1 MNASFYFK
9 IAKTNIKNNRKIY
22 FPYILTSICMVMI
35 MYVVSFL
42 ANDPMIAKKFAGGA
56 TLQGLLKLGV
66 YIIMI
71 FSALFLFY
79 TNSFITKRRKREF
92 GLMSV
97 LGMGKKNISLVML
110 WENIIVDFTS
120 IASGLVLGLLL
131 SKLAQGV
138 LFHILGVSAA
148 PLDFSVNLKDMLM
161 TVLVF
166 LVIFAVIFFDSI
178 RQITFTNTIDLLHSS
193 NKGEKEPKANY
204 IMAIIGVLFLGVG
217 YALSQLVQQ
226 AYSAM
231 SLFFIAVIFVIIGTY
246 ALFIAGSVALAKV
259 LKKNKAYYY
268 KPSHFVSVSGMTY
281 RMKRNGAGL
290 ASICILSTM
299 VLVMLSTT
307 VCMFAGVEKTSR
319 LRYPMDVTT
328 MIGLSKST
336 EEECAVFEAEMHKK
350 ADNLGVKIE
359 REVEYNTW
367 NAYVEDK
374 NTGVFRTGEARS
386 EANPIQLNF
395 FLIDAYNDTNLTG
408 EKISLGDG
416 EALIL
421 TYDCG
426 YNFDTFEIN
435 DVKFSVKEVKPTT
448 GNFTFLATLFSNA
461 IPQILVF
468 TNEST
473 ADLYKQVHNLDA
485 DEECRVNRYIGWDV
499 SDCDD
504 ETLDQLCSDIRQ
516 MWLDGNTAE
525 NTDWTLLTVYT
536 DTYKNDFNY
545 QIATYGGLFFLA
557 IILGLVF
564 ISGTVL
570 IMYYK
575 QVTEG
580 YEDAERYEIM
590 KKVGMTEREI
600 KKSINSQILTVFFA
614 PLIAAGI
621 HIAFAYN
628 MIKLMLRVMVAAA
641 GSAFLYTTLICYAVF
656 AVFYIAVYLITS
668 KAYYKTISYGKTATL
683 N

>member
-120 IASGLVLGLLL
+120 IAVGLVLGLLL

-138 LFHILGVSAA
+138 LFNILGESAA
-148 PLDFSVNLKDMLM
+148 PLDFSVNLTDMLM

-204 IMAIIGVLFLGVG
+204 IMAVIGVVFLGVG

-226 AYSAM
+226 AYSAI

-246 ALFIAGSVALAKV
+246 ALFISGSVALAKV

-307 VCMFAGVEKTSR
+307 VCMFAGVEKTSQ

-328 MIGLSKST
+328 MIGLSNST

-374 NTGVFRTGEARS
+374 NTGVFRTGEASS
-386 EANPIQLNF
+386 EVNPVQLNF
-395 FLIDAYNDTNLTG
+395 FSIDAYNDTNLTG

-421 TYDCG
+421 TYDCE
-426 YNFDTFEIN
+426 YSFDTFEIN
-435 DVKFSVKEVKPTT
+435 DVKLSVKEVKPTN
-448 GNFTFLATLFSNA
+448 GNFTFLATLFSNS

-468 TNEST
+468 TNDSA
-473 ADLYKQVHNLDA
+473 ADLYRQVKNVSDG
-485 DEECRVNRYIGWDV
+485 EKCYVNRYIGWDV

-516 MWLDGNTAE
+516 IWLDGNTAE
-525 NTDWTLLTVYT
+525 NTDWTLSTVYT
-536 DTYKNDFNY
+536 DTYVNDFNY
-545 QIATYGGLFFLA
+545 QVATYGGLFFLA

-614 PLIAAGI
+614 PLIAAGV

-628 MIKLMLRVMVAAA
+628 MIKLILRVMVAAA
-641 GSAFLYTTLICYAVF
+641 GSAFFYTTLICYAVF

-668 KAYYKTISYGKTATL
+668 KAYYRTISYGKTAAL

>member
-120 IASGLVLGLLL
+120 IAVGLVLGLLL

-148 PLDFSVNLKDMLM
+148 PLDFSVNLTDMLM

-166 LVIFAVIFFDSI
+166 IVIFAVIFFDSI

-204 IMAIIGVLFLGVG
+204 IMAVIGVVFLGVG

-226 AYSAM
+226 AYSAI

-307 VCMFAGVEKTSR
+307 VCMFAGVEKTSQ

-328 MIGLSKST
+328 MIGLSDGL

-374 NTGVFRTGEARS
+374 NTGVFRTGEASS
-386 EANPIQLNF
+386 EVNTVQLNF
-395 FLIDAYNDTNLTG
+395 FSIDAYNDTNLTG

-421 TYDCG
+421 TYDCE
-426 YNFDTFEIN
+426 YSFDTFEIN
-435 DVKFSVKEVKPTT
+435 DVKLSVKEVKPTN
-448 GNFTFLATLFSNA
+448 GNFTFLATLFSNS

-468 TNEST
+468 TNDSA
-473 ADLYKQVHNLDA
+473 ADLYRQVKNVSDG
-485 DEECRVNRYIGWDV
+485 EKCYVNRYIGWDV

-516 MWLDGNTAE
+516 IWLDGNTAE
-525 NTDWTLLTVYT
+525 NTDWTLSTAYT
-536 DTYKNDFNY
+536 DTYVNDFNY
-545 QIATYGGLFFLA
+545 QVATYGGLFFLA

-614 PLIAAGI
+614 PLIAAGV

-628 MIKLMLRVMVAAA
+628 MIKLILRVMVAAA
-641 GSAFLYTTLICYAVF
+641 GSTFFYTTLICYAVF

-668 KAYYKTISYGKTATL
+668 KAYYRTISYGKTAAL

>member
-120 IASGLVLGLLL
+120 IAVGLVLGLLL

-138 LFHILGVSAA
+138 LFNILGESAA
-148 PLDFSVNLKDMLM
+148 PLDFSVNLTDMLM

-204 IMAIIGVLFLGVG
+204 IMAVIGVVFLGVG

-226 AYSAM
+226 AYSAI
-231 SLFFIAVIFVIIGTY
+231 SLFFVAVIFVIVGTY

-307 VCMFAGVEKTSR
+307 VCMFAGVEKTSQ

-328 MIGLSKST
+328 MIGLSDGL
-336 EEECAVFEAEMHKK
+336 EEECAVFEAEMHRK

-359 REVEYNTW
+359 REVKYNTW

-374 NTGVFRTGEARS
+374 NTGVFRTGEASS
-386 EANPIQLNF
+386 EVNPVQLNF
-395 FLIDAYNDTNLTG
+395 FSIDAYNDTNLTG

-421 TYDCG
+421 TYDCE
-426 YNFDTFEIN
+426 YSFDTFEIN
-435 DVKFSVKEVKPTT
+435 DVKLSVKEVKPTN
-448 GNFTFLATLFSNA
+448 GNFTFLATLFSNS

-468 TNEST
+468 TNDSA
-473 ADLYKQVHNLDA
+473 ADLYRQVKNVSDG
-485 DEECRVNRYIGWDV
+485 EKCYVNRYIGWDV

-516 MWLDGNTAE
+516 IWLDGNTAE
-525 NTDWTLLTVYT
+525 NTDWTLSTVYT
-536 DTYKNDFNY
+536 DTYVNDFNY
-545 QIATYGGLFFLA
+545 QVATYGGLFFLA

-614 PLIAAGI
+614 PLIAAGV

-628 MIKLMLRVMVAAA
+628 MIKLILRVMVAAA
-641 GSAFLYTTLICYAVF
+641 GSAFFYTTLICYAVF

-668 KAYYKTISYGKTATL
+668 KAYYRTISYGKTAAL

>member
-120 IASGLVLGLLL
+120 IAVGLVLGLLL

-138 LFHILGVSAA
+138 LFNILGESAA
-148 PLDFSVNLKDMLM
+148 PLDFSVNLTDMLM

-166 LVIFAVIFFDSI
+166 IVIFAVIFFDSI

-204 IMAIIGVLFLGVG
+204 IMAVIGVVFLGVG

-226 AYSAM
+226 AYSAI
-231 SLFFIAVIFVIIGTY
+231 SLFFVAVIFVIVGTY

-307 VCMFAGVEKTSR
+307 VCMFAGVEKTSQ

-328 MIGLSKST
+328 MIGLSNST

-374 NTGVFRTGEARS
+374 NTGVFRTGEASS
-386 EANPIQLNF
+386 EVNPVQLNF
-395 FLIDAYNDTNLTG
+395 FSIDAYNDTSLTG

-421 TYDCG
+421 TYDCE
-426 YNFDTFEIN
+426 YSFDTFEIN
-435 DVKFSVKEVKPTT
+435 DVKLSVKEVKPTN
-448 GNFTFLATLFSNA
+448 GNFTFLATLFSNS

-468 TNEST
+468 TNDSA
-473 ADLYKQVHNLDA
+473 ADLYRQVKNVS
-485 DEECRVNRYIGWDV
+485 EGEKCYVNRYIGWDV

-516 MWLDGNTAE
+516 IWLDGNTAE
-525 NTDWTLLTVYT
+525 NTDWTLSTVYT
-536 DTYKNDFNY
+536 DTYVNDFNY
-545 QIATYGGLFFLA
+545 QVATYGGLFFLA

-614 PLIAAGI
+614 PLIAAGV

-628 MIKLMLRVMVAAA
+628 MIKLILRVMVAAA
-641 GSAFLYTTLICYAVF
+641 GSAFFYTTLICYAVF

-668 KAYYKTISYGKTATL
+668 KAYYRTISYGKTAAL

>member
-120 IASGLVLGLLL
+120 IAVGLVLGLLL

-138 LFHILGVSAA
+138 LFNILGESAA
-148 PLDFSVNLKDMLM
+148 PLDFSVNLTDMLM

-204 IMAIIGVLFLGVG
+204 IMAVIGVVFLGVG

-226 AYSAM
+226 AYSAI
-231 SLFFIAVIFVIIGTY
+231 SLFFVAVIFVIVGTY

-307 VCMFAGVEKTSR
+307 VCMFAGVEKTSQ

-328 MIGLSKST
+328 MIGLSDGL

-374 NTGVFRTGEARS
+374 NTGVFRTGEASS
-386 EANPIQLNF
+386 EVNPVQLNF
-395 FLIDAYNDTNLTG
+395 FSIGAYNDTNLTG

-421 TYDCG
+421 TYDCE
-426 YNFDTFEIN
+426 YSFDTFEIN
-435 DVKFSVKEVKPTT
+435 DVKLSVKEVKPTN
-448 GNFTFLATLFSNA
+448 GNFTFLATLFSNS

-468 TNEST
+468 TNDSA
-473 ADLYKQVHNLDA
+473 ADLYRQVKNVSDG
-485 DEECRVNRYIGWDV
+485 EKCYVNRYIGWDV

-516 MWLDGNTAE
+516 IWLDGNTAE
-525 NTDWTLLTVYT
+525 NTDWTLSTVYT
-536 DTYKNDFNY
+536 DTYVNDFNY
-545 QIATYGGLFFLA
+545 QVATYGGLFFLA

-614 PLIAAGI
+614 PLIAAGV

-628 MIKLMLRVMVAAA
+628 MIKLILRVMVAAA
-641 GSAFLYTTLICYAVF
+641 GSAFFYTTLICYAVF

-668 KAYYKTISYGKTATL
+668 KAYYRTISYGKTAAL

>member
-120 IASGLVLGLLL
+120 IAVGLVLGLLL

-138 LFHILGVSAA
+138 LFNILGESAA
-148 PLDFSVNLKDMLM
+148 PLDFSVNLTDMLM

-204 IMAIIGVLFLGVG
+204 IMAVIGVVFLGVG

-226 AYSAM
+226 AYSAI
-231 SLFFIAVIFVIIGTY
+231 SLFFVAVIFVIVGTY

-307 VCMFAGVEKTSR
+307 VCMFAGVEKTSQ

-328 MIGLSKST
+328 MIGLSNST
-336 EEECAVFEAEMHKK
+336 EEECAVFEAEMHRK

-359 REVEYNTW
+359 REVKYNTW

-374 NTGVFRTGEARS
+374 NTGVFRTGEASS
-386 EANPIQLNF
+386 EVNPVQLNF
-395 FLIDAYNDTNLTG
+395 FSIDAYNDTSLTG

-421 TYDCG
+421 TYDCE
-426 YNFDTFEIN
+426 YSFDTFEIN
-435 DVKFSVKEVKPTT
+435 DVKLSVKEVKPTN
-448 GNFTFLATLFSNA
+448 GNFTFLATLFSNS

-468 TNEST
+468 TNDSA
-473 ADLYKQVHNLDA
+473 ADLYRQVKNVSDG
-485 DEECRVNRYIGWDV
+485 EKCYVNRYIGWDV

-516 MWLDGNTAE
+516 IWLDGNTAE
-525 NTDWTLLTVYT
+525 NTDWTLSTVYT
-536 DTYKNDFNY
+536 DTYVNDFNY
-545 QIATYGGLFFLA
+545 QVATYGGLFFLA

-614 PLIAAGI
+614 PLIAAGV

-628 MIKLMLRVMVAAA
+628 MIKLILRVMVAAA
-641 GSAFLYTTLICYAVF
+641 GSTFFYTTLICYAVF

-668 KAYYKTISYGKTATL
+668 KAYYRTISYGKTAAL

>member
-120 IASGLVLGLLL
+120 IAVGLVLGLLL

-138 LFHILGVSAA
+138 LFNILGESAA
-148 PLDFSVNLKDMLM
+148 PLDFSVNLTDMLM

-204 IMAIIGVLFLGVG
+204 IMAVIGVVFLGVG

-226 AYSAM
+226 AYSAI
-231 SLFFIAVIFVIIGTY
+231 SLFFVAVIFVIVGTY

-307 VCMFAGVEKTSR
+307 VCMFAGVEKTSQ

-328 MIGLSKST
+328 MIGLSDGL
-336 EEECAVFEAEMHKK
+336 EEECAVFEAEMHRK

-374 NTGVFRTGEARS
+374 NTGVFRTGEASS
-386 EANPIQLNF
+386 EVNPVQLNF
-395 FLIDAYNDTNLTG
+395 FSIDAYNDTSLTG

-421 TYDCG
+421 TYDCE
-426 YNFDTFEIN
+426 YSFDTFEIN
-435 DVKFSVKEVKPTT
+435 DVKLSVKEVKPTN
-448 GNFTFLATLFSNA
+448 GNFTFLATLFSNS

-468 TNEST
+468 TNDSAAE
-473 ADLYKQVHNLDA
+473 LYRQVKNVS
-485 DEECRVNRYIGWDV
+485 EGEKCYMNRYIGWDV

-516 MWLDGNTAE
+516 IWLDGNTAE
-525 NTDWTLLTVYT
+525 NTDWTLSTVYT
-536 DTYKNDFNY
+536 DTYVNDFNY
-545 QIATYGGLFFLA
+545 QVATYGGLFFLA

-668 KAYYKTISYGKTATL
+668 KAYYRTISYGKTAAL

>member
-1 MNASFYFK
+1 MNAGFYFK

-22 FPYILTSICMVMI
+22 FPYILTSICTVMI
-35 MYVVSFL
+35 LYIVSFL
-42 ANDPMIAKKFAGGA
+42 ANDPMIAKNFAGGA
-56 TLQGLLKLGV
+56 TLQALLYLGV
-66 YIIMI
+66 YIIII

-97 LGMGKKNISLVML
+97 LGMDKKNISLVML

-386 EANPIQLNF
+386 EANPVQLNF
-395 FLIDAYNDTNLTG
+395 FSIDAYNDTNFTG

-461 IPQILVF
+461 IPQVLIF
-468 TNEST
+468 TNDST

-485 DEECRVNRYIGWDV
+485 GEEFRVNRYIGWDV

-516 MWLDGNTAE
+516 IWLDGNTAE

-545 QIATYGGLFFLA
+545 QVATYGGLFFLA

-614 PLIAAGI
+614 PLIAAGV

>member
-120 IASGLVLGLLL
+120 IAVGLVLGLLL

-138 LFHILGVSAA
+138 LFNILGESAA
-148 PLDFSVNLKDMLM
+148 PLDFSVNLTDMLM

-166 LVIFAVIFFDSI
+166 IVIFAVIFFDSI

-204 IMAIIGVLFLGVG
+204 IMAVIGVVFLGVG

-226 AYSAM
+226 AYSAI
-231 SLFFIAVIFVIIGTY
+231 SLFFVAVIFVIVGTY

-307 VCMFAGVEKTSR
+307 VCMFAGVEKTSQ

-328 MIGLSKST
+328 MIGLSNST

-374 NTGVFRTGEARS
+374 NTGVFRTGEASS
-386 EANPIQLNF
+386 EINPVQLNF
-395 FLIDAYNDTNLTG
+395 FSIDAYNDTSLTG

-421 TYDCG
+421 TYDCE
-426 YNFDTFEIN
+426 YSFDTFEIN
-435 DVKFSVKEVKPTT
+435 DVKLSVKEVKPTN
-448 GNFTFLATLFSNA
+448 GNFTFLATLFSNS

-468 TNEST
+468 TNDSAAE
-473 ADLYKQVHNLDA
+473 LYRQVKNVS
-485 DEECRVNRYIGWDV
+485 EGEKCYVNRYIGWDV

-516 MWLDGNTAE
+516 IWLDGNTAE
-525 NTDWTLLTVYT
+525 NTDWTLSTVYT
-536 DTYKNDFNY
+536 DTYVNDFNY
-545 QIATYGGLFFLA
+545 QVATYGGLFFLA

-614 PLIAAGI
+614 PLIAAGV

-628 MIKLMLRVMVAAA
+628 MIKLILRVMVAAA
-641 GSAFLYTTLICYAVF
+641 GSAFFYTTLICYAVF

-668 KAYYKTISYGKTATL
+668 KAYYRTISYGKTAAL

>member
-1 MNASFYFK
+1 MNAGFYFK

-22 FPYILTSICMVMI
+22 FPYILTSICTVMI
-35 MYVVSFL
+35 LYIVSFL
-42 ANDPMIAKKFAGGA
+42 ANDPMIAKNFAGGA
-56 TLQGLLKLGV
+56 TLQALLYLGV
-66 YIIMI
+66 YIIII

-138 LFHILGVSAA
+138 LFYILGVSAA

-386 EANPIQLNF
+386 EANPVQLNF
-395 FLIDAYNDTNLTG
+395 FSIDAYNDTNLTG

-461 IPQILVF
+461 IPQVLIF

-485 DEECRVNRYIGWDV
+485 DEEFRVNRYIGWDV

-516 MWLDGNTAE
+516 IWLDGNTAE

-564 ISGTVL
+564 ISVTVL

-614 PLIAAGI
+614 PLIAAGV

>member
-120 IASGLVLGLLL
+120 IAVGLVLGLLL

-138 LFHILGVSAA
+138 LFNILGESAA
-148 PLDFSVNLKDMLM
+148 PLDFSVNFTDMLM

-166 LVIFAVIFFDSI
+166 IVIFAVIFFDSI

-204 IMAIIGVLFLGVG
+204 IMAVIGVVFLGVG

-226 AYSAM
+226 AYSAI
-231 SLFFIAVIFVIIGTY
+231 SLFFVAVIFVIVGTY

-307 VCMFAGVEKTSR
+307 VCMFAGVEKTSQ

-328 MIGLSKST
+328 MIGLSNST
-336 EEECAVFEAEMHKK
+336 EEECAVFEAEMHEK
-350 ADNLGVKIE
+350 ANNLGVKIE

-374 NTGVFRTGEARS
+374 NTGVFRTGEASS
-386 EANPIQLNF
+386 EVNPVQLNF
-395 FLIDAYNDTNLTG
+395 FSIDAYNDTSLTG

-421 TYDCG
+421 TYDCE
-426 YNFDTFEIN
+426 YSFDTFEIN
-435 DVKFSVKEVKPTT
+435 DVKLSVKEVKPTN
-448 GNFTFLATLFSNA
+448 GNFTFLATLFSNS

-468 TNEST
+468 TNDSA
-473 ADLYKQVHNLDA
+473 ADLYRQVKNVSDG
-485 DEECRVNRYIGWDV
+485 EKCYVNRYIGWDV

-504 ETLDQLCSDIRQ
+504 ETLDQLCSDIKQ
-516 MWLDGNTAE
+516 IWLDGNTAE
-525 NTDWTLLTVYT
+525 NTDWTLSTVYT
-536 DTYKNDFNY
+536 DTYVNDFNY
-545 QIATYGGLFFLA
+545 QVATYGGLFFLA

-614 PLIAAGI
+614 PLIAAGV

-628 MIKLMLRVMVAAA
+628 MIKLILRVMVAAA
-641 GSAFLYTTLICYAVF
+641 GSAFFYTTLICYAVF

-668 KAYYKTISYGKTATL
+668 KAYYRTISYGKTAAL

>member
-120 IASGLVLGLLL
+120 IAVGLVLGLLL

-138 LFHILGVSAA
+138 LFNILGESAA
-148 PLDFSVNLKDMLM
+148 PLDFSVNLTDMLM

-204 IMAIIGVLFLGVG
+204 IMAVIGVVFLGVG

-226 AYSAM
+226 AYSAI
-231 SLFFIAVIFVIIGTY
+231 SLFFVAVIFVIVGTY

-307 VCMFAGVEKTSR
+307 VCMFAGVEKTSQ

-328 MIGLSKST
+328 MIGLSDGL
-336 EEECAVFEAEMHKK
+336 EEECAVFEAEMHRK

-359 REVEYNTW
+359 REVKYNTW

-374 NTGVFRTGEARS
+374 NTGVFRTGEASS
-386 EANPIQLNF
+386 EVNPVQLNF
-395 FLIDAYNDTNLTG
+395 FSIDAYNDTSLTG

-421 TYDCG
+421 TYDCE
-426 YNFDTFEIN
+426 YSFDTFEIN
-435 DVKFSVKEVKPTT
+435 DVKLSVKEVKPTN
-448 GNFTFLATLFSNA
+448 GNFTFLATLFSNS

-468 TNEST
+468 TNDSA
-473 ADLYKQVHNLDA
+473 ADLYRQVKNVSDG
-485 DEECRVNRYIGWDV
+485 EKCYVNRYIGWDV

-516 MWLDGNTAE
+516 IWLDGNTAE
-525 NTDWTLLTVYT
+525 NTDWTLSTVYT
-536 DTYKNDFNY
+536 DTYVNDFNY
-545 QIATYGGLFFLA
+545 QVATYGGLFFLA

-614 PLIAAGI
+614 PLIAAGV

-628 MIKLMLRVMVAAA
+628 MIKLILRVMVAAA
-641 GSAFLYTTLICYAVF
+641 GSTFFYTTLICYAVF

-668 KAYYKTISYGKTATL
+668 KEYYRTISYGKTAAL

>member
-120 IASGLVLGLLL
+120 IAVGLVLGLLL

-138 LFHILGVSAA
+138 LFNILGESAA
-148 PLDFSVNLKDMLM
+148 PLDFSVNLTDMLM

-204 IMAIIGVLFLGVG
+204 IMAVIGVVFLGVG

-226 AYSAM
+226 AYSAI
-231 SLFFIAVIFVIIGTY
+231 SLFFVAVIFVIVGTY

-307 VCMFAGVEKTSR
+307 VCMFAGVEKTSQ

-328 MIGLSKST
+328 MIGLSNST

-359 REVEYNTW
+359 REVKYNTW

-374 NTGVFRTGEARS
+374 NTGVFRTGEASS
-386 EANPIQLNF
+386 EVNPVQLNF
-395 FLIDAYNDTNLTG
+395 FSIDAYNDTSLTG

-421 TYDCG
+421 TYDCE
-426 YNFDTFEIN
+426 YSFDTFEIN
-435 DVKFSVKEVKPTT
+435 DVKLSVKEVKPTN
-448 GNFTFLATLFSNA
+448 GNFTFLATLFSNS

-468 TNEST
+468 TNDSAAE
-473 ADLYKQVHNLDA
+473 LYRQVKNVS
-485 DEECRVNRYIGWDV
+485 EGEKCYVNRYIGWDV

-516 MWLDGNTAE
+516 IWLDGNTAE
-525 NTDWTLLTVYT
+525 NTDWTLSTVYT
-536 DTYKNDFNY
+536 DTYVNDFNY
-545 QIATYGGLFFLA
+545 QVATYGGLFFLA

-614 PLIAAGI
+614 PLIAAGV

-628 MIKLMLRVMVAAA
+628 MIKLILRVMVAAA
-641 GSAFLYTTLICYAVF
+641 GSAFFYTTLICYAVF

-668 KAYYKTISYGKTATL
+668 KAYYRTISYGKTAAL

>member
-120 IASGLVLGLLL
+120 IAVGLVLGLLL

-138 LFHILGVSAA
+138 LFNILGESAA
-148 PLDFSVNLKDMLM
+148 PLDFSVNLTDMLM

-204 IMAIIGVLFLGVG
+204 IMAVIGVVFLGVG

-226 AYSAM
+226 AYSAI
-231 SLFFIAVIFVIIGTY
+231 SLFFVAVIFVIVGTY

-307 VCMFAGVEKTSR
+307 VCMFAGVEKTSQ

-328 MIGLSKST
+328 MIGLSNST

-374 NTGVFRTGEARS
+374 NTGVFRTGEASS
-386 EANPIQLNF
+386 EVNPVQLNF
-395 FLIDAYNDTNLTG
+395 FSIDAYNDTNLTG

-421 TYDCG
+421 TYDCE
-426 YNFDTFEIN
+426 YSFDTFEIN
-435 DVKFSVKEVKPTT
+435 DVKLSVKEVKPTN
-448 GNFTFLATLFSNA
+448 GNFTFLATLFSNS

-468 TNEST
+468 TNDSAAE
-473 ADLYKQVHNLDA
+473 LYRQVKNVS
-485 DEECRVNRYIGWDV
+485 EGEKCYVNRYIGWDV

-516 MWLDGNTAE
+516 IWLDGNTAE
-525 NTDWTLLTVYT
+525 NTDWTLSTVYT
-536 DTYKNDFNY
+536 DTYVNDFNY
-545 QIATYGGLFFLA
+545 QVATYGGLFFLA

-614 PLIAAGI
+614 PLIAAGV

-628 MIKLMLRVMVAAA
+628 MIKLILRVMVAAA
-641 GSAFLYTTLICYAVF
+641 GSAFFYTTLICYAVF

-668 KAYYKTISYGKTATL
+668 KAYYRTISYGKTAAL

>member
-120 IASGLVLGLLL
+120 IAVGLVLGMLL

-138 LFHILGVSAA
+138 LFNILGESAA
-148 PLDFSVNLKDMLM
+148 PLDFSVNLTDMLM

-204 IMAIIGVLFLGVG
+204 IMAVIGVVFLGVG

-226 AYSAM
+226 AYSAI
-231 SLFFIAVIFVIIGTY
+231 SLFFVAVIFVIVGTY

-307 VCMFAGVEKTSR
+307 VCMFAGVEKTSQ

-328 MIGLSKST
+328 MIGLSDGL
-336 EEECAVFEAEMHKK
+336 EEECAVFEAEMHRK

-359 REVEYNTW
+359 HEVKYNTW

-374 NTGVFRTGEARS
+374 NTGVFRTGEASS
-386 EANPIQLNF
+386 EVNPVQLNF
-395 FLIDAYNDTNLTG
+395 FSIDAYNDTNLTG

-421 TYDCG
+421 TYDCE
-426 YNFDTFEIN
+426 YSFDTFEIN
-435 DVKFSVKEVKPTT
+435 DVKLSVKEVKPTN
-448 GNFTFLATLFSNA
+448 GNFTFLATLFSNS

-468 TNEST
+468 TNDSAAE
-473 ADLYKQVHNLDA
+473 LYRQVKNVS
-485 DEECRVNRYIGWDV
+485 EGEKCYVNRYIGWDV

-516 MWLDGNTAE
+516 IWLDGNTAE
-525 NTDWTLLTVYT
+525 NTDWTLSTVYT
-536 DTYKNDFNY
+536 DTYVNDFNY
-545 QIATYGGLFFLA
+545 QVATYGGLFFLA

-614 PLIAAGI
+614 PLIAAGV

-628 MIKLMLRVMVAAA
+628 MIKLILRVMVAAA
-641 GSAFLYTTLICYAVF
+641 GSTFFYTTLICYAVF

-668 KAYYKTISYGKTATL
+668 KAYYRTISYGKTAAL

>member
-120 IASGLVLGLLL
+120 IAVGLVLGLLL

-138 LFHILGVSAA
+138 LFNILGESAA
-148 PLDFSVNLKDMLM
+148 PLDFSVNLTDMLM

-166 LVIFAVIFFDSI
+166 IVIFAVIFFDSI

-204 IMAIIGVLFLGVG
+204 IMAVIGVVFLGVG

-226 AYSAM
+226 AYSAI
-231 SLFFIAVIFVIIGTY
+231 SLFFVAVIFVIVGTY

-307 VCMFAGVEKTSR
+307 VCMFAGVEKTSQ

-328 MIGLSKST
+328 MIGLSDGL
-336 EEECAVFEAEMHKK
+336 EEECAVFEAEMHRK

-359 REVEYNTW
+359 REVKYNTW

-374 NTGVFRTGEARS
+374 NTGVFRTGEASS
-386 EANPIQLNF
+386 EVNPVQLNF
-395 FLIDAYNDTNLTG
+395 FSIDAYNDTNLTG

-421 TYDCG
+421 TYDCE
-426 YNFDTFEIN
+426 YSFDTFEIN
-435 DVKFSVKEVKPTT
+435 DVKLSVKEVKPTN
-448 GNFTFLATLFSNA
+448 GNFTFLATLFSNS

-468 TNEST
+468 TNDSAAE
-473 ADLYKQVHNLDA
+473 LYRQVKNVS
-485 DEECRVNRYIGWDV
+485 EGEKCYVNRYIGWDV

-516 MWLDGNTAE
+516 IWLDGNTAE
-525 NTDWTLLTVYT
+525 NTDWTLSTVYT
-536 DTYKNDFNY
+536 DTYVNDFNY
-545 QIATYGGLFFLA
+545 QVATYGGLFFLA

-614 PLIAAGI
+614 PLIAAGV

-628 MIKLMLRVMVAAA
+628 MIKLILRDMVAAA
-641 GSAFLYTTLICYAVF
+641 GSAFFYTTLICYAVF

-668 KAYYKTISYGKTATL
+668 KAYYRTISYGKTAAL

>member
-42 ANDPMIAKKFAGGA
+42 ANDPVIAKKFAGGA

-120 IASGLVLGLLL
+120 IAVGLVLGLLL

-138 LFHILGVSAA
+138 LFNILGESAA
-148 PLDFSVNLKDMLM
+148 PLDFSVNLTDMLM

-166 LVIFAVIFFDSI
+166 IVIFAVIFFDSI

-204 IMAIIGVLFLGVG
+204 IMAVIGVVFLGVG

-226 AYSAM
+226 AYSAI
-231 SLFFIAVIFVIIGTY
+231 SLFFVAVIFVIVGTY

-307 VCMFAGVEKTSR
+307 VCMFAGVEKTSQ

-328 MIGLSKST
+328 MIGLSNST

-359 REVEYNTW
+359 REVKYNTW

-374 NTGVFRTGEARS
+374 NTGVFRAGEASS
-386 EANPIQLNF
+386 EVNPVQLNF
-395 FLIDAYNDTNLTG
+395 FSIDAYNDTSLTG

-421 TYDCG
+421 TYDCE
-426 YNFDTFEIN
+426 YSFDTFEIN
-435 DVKFSVKEVKPTT
+435 DVKLSVKEVKPTN
-448 GNFTFLATLFSNA
+448 GNFTFLATLFSNS

-468 TNEST
+468 TNDSA
-473 ADLYKQVHNLDA
+473 ADLYRRVKNVSDG
-485 DEECRVNRYIGWDV
+485 EKCYVNRYIGWDV

-516 MWLDGNTAE
+516 IWLDGNTAE
-525 NTDWTLLTVYT
+525 NTDWTLSTVYT
-536 DTYKNDFNY
+536 DTYVNDFNY
-545 QIATYGGLFFLA
+545 QVATYGGLFFLA

-614 PLIAAGI
+614 PLIAAGV

-628 MIKLMLRVMVAAA
+628 MIKLILRVMVAAA
-641 GSAFLYTTLICYAVF
+641 GSAFFYTTLICYAVF

-668 KAYYKTISYGKTATL
+668 KAYYRTISYGKTAAL

>member
-120 IASGLVLGLLL
+120 IAVGLVLGLLL

-138 LFHILGVSAA
+138 LFNILGESAA
-148 PLDFSVNLKDMLM
+148 PLDFSVNLTDMLM

-166 LVIFAVIFFDSI
+166 IVIFAVIFFDSI

-204 IMAIIGVLFLGVG
+204 IMAVIGVVFLGVG

-226 AYSAM
+226 AYSAI
-231 SLFFIAVIFVIIGTY
+231 SLFFVAVIFVIVGTY

-336 EEECAVFEAEMHKK
+336 EEECAVFEAEMHRK

-374 NTGVFRTGEARS
+374 NTGVFRTGEASS
-386 EANPIQLNF
+386 EVNPVQLNF
-395 FLIDAYNDTNLTG
+395 FSIDAYNDTNLTG

-421 TYDCG
+421 TYDCE

-435 DVKFSVKEVKPTT
+435 DVKLSVKEVKPTN
-448 GNFTFLATLFSNA
+448 GNFTFLATLFSNS

-468 TNEST
+468 TNDSAAE
-473 ADLYKQVHNLDA
+473 LYRQVKNVS
-485 DEECRVNRYIGWDV
+485 EGEKCYVNRYIGWDV

-516 MWLDGNTAE
+516 IWLDGNTAE
-525 NTDWTLLTVYT
+525 NTDWTLSTVYT
-536 DTYKNDFNY
+536 DTYVNDFNY
-545 QIATYGGLFFLA
+545 QVATYGGLFFLA

-614 PLIAAGI
+614 PLIAAGV

-628 MIKLMLRVMVAAA
+628 MIKLILRVMVAAA
-641 GSAFLYTTLICYAVF
+641 GSTFFYTTLICYAVF

-668 KAYYKTISYGKTATL
+668 KAYYRTISYGKTAAL

>member
-120 IASGLVLGLLL
+120 IAVGLVLGLLL

-138 LFHILGVSAA
+138 LFNILGESAA
-148 PLDFSVNLKDMLM
+148 PLDFSVNLTDMLM

-204 IMAIIGVLFLGVG
+204 IMAVIGVVFLGVG

-226 AYSAM
+226 AYSAI
-231 SLFFIAVIFVIIGTY
+231 SLFFVAVIFVIVGTY

-307 VCMFAGVEKTSR
+307 VCMFAGVEKTSQ
-319 LRYPMDVTT
+319 LRYPMDITT
-328 MIGLSKST
+328 MIGLSDGL
-336 EEECAVFEAEMHKK
+336 EEECAVFEAEMHRK

-374 NTGVFRTGEARS
+374 NTGVFRTGEASS
-386 EANPIQLNF
+386 EVNPVQLNF
-395 FLIDAYNDTNLTG
+395 FSIDAYNDTSLTG

-421 TYDCG
+421 TYDCE
-426 YNFDTFEIN
+426 YSFDTFEIN
-435 DVKFSVKEVKPTT
+435 DVKLSVKEVKPTN
-448 GNFTFLATLFSNA
+448 GNFTFLATLFSNS

-468 TNEST
+468 TNDSAAE
-473 ADLYKQVHNLDA
+473 LYRQVKNVS
-485 DEECRVNRYIGWDV
+485 EGEKCYVNRYIGWDV

-516 MWLDGNTAE
+516 IWLDGNTAE
-525 NTDWTLLTVYT
+525 NTDWTLSTVYT
-536 DTYKNDFNY
+536 DTYVNDFNY
-545 QIATYGGLFFLA
+545 QVATYGGLFFLA

-614 PLIAAGI
+614 PLIAAGV

-628 MIKLMLRVMVAAA
+628 MIKLILRVMVAAA
-641 GSAFLYTTLICYAVF
+641 GSAFFYTTLICYAVF

-668 KAYYKTISYGKTATL
+668 KAYYRTISYGKTAAL

>member
-120 IASGLVLGLLL
+120 IAVGLVLGLLL

-138 LFHILGVSAA
+138 LFNILGESAA
-148 PLDFSVNLKDMLM
+148 PLDFSVNLTDMLM

-166 LVIFAVIFFDSI
+166 IVIFAVIFFDSI

-204 IMAIIGVLFLGVG
+204 IMAVIGVVFLGVG

-226 AYSAM
+226 AYSAI
-231 SLFFIAVIFVIIGTY
+231 SLFFVAVIFVIVGTY

-307 VCMFAGVEKTSR
+307 VCMFAGVEKTSQ

-328 MIGLSKST
+328 MIGLSDGL
-336 EEECAVFEAEMHKK
+336 EEECAVFEAEMHRK

-359 REVEYNTW
+359 HEVKYNTW

-374 NTGVFRTGEARS
+374 NTGVFRTGEASS
-386 EANPIQLNF
+386 EVNPVQLNF
-395 FLIDAYNDTNLTG
+395 FSIDAYNDTNLTG

-421 TYDCG
+421 TYDCE

-435 DVKFSVKEVKPTT
+435 DVKLSVKEVKPTN
-448 GNFTFLATLFSNA
+448 GNFTFLATLFSNS

-468 TNEST
+468 TNDSAAE
-473 ADLYKQVHNLDA
+473 LYRQVKNVS
-485 DEECRVNRYIGWDV
+485 EGEKCYVNRYIGWDV
-499 SDCDD
+499 SECDD

-516 MWLDGNTAE
+516 IWLDGNTAE
-525 NTDWTLLTVYT
+525 NTDWTLSTVYT
-536 DTYKNDFNY
+536 DTYVNDFNY
-545 QIATYGGLFFLA
+545 QVATYGGLFFLA

-590 KKVGMTEREI
+590 KKSE
-600 KKSINSQILTVFFA
+600 
-614 PLIAAGI
+614 
-621 HIAFAYN
+621 
-628 MIKLMLRVMVAAA
+628 
-641 GSAFLYTTLICYAVF
+641 
-656 AVFYIAVYLITS
+656 
-668 KAYYKTISYGKTATL
+668 
-683 N
+683 

>member
-120 IASGLVLGLLL
+120 IAVGLVLGLLL

-138 LFHILGVSAA
+138 LFNILGESAA
-148 PLDFSVNLKDMLM
+148 PLDFSVNLTDMLM

-204 IMAIIGVLFLGVG
+204 IMAVIGVVFLGVG

-226 AYSAM
+226 AYSAI

-307 VCMFAGVEKTSR
+307 VCMFAGVEKTSQ

-328 MIGLSKST
+328 MIGLSQST

-374 NTGVFRTGEARS
+374 NTGVFRTGEASS
-386 EANPIQLNF
+386 EVNPVQLNF
-395 FLIDAYNDTNLTG
+395 FSIDAYNDTSLTG

-421 TYDCG
+421 TYDCE
-426 YNFDTFEIN
+426 YSFDTFEIN
-435 DVKFSVKEVKPTT
+435 DVKLSVKEVKPTN
-448 GNFTFLATLFSNA
+448 GNFTFLATLFSNS

-468 TNEST
+468 TNDSA
-473 ADLYKQVHNLDA
+473 ADLYRQVKNVSDG
-485 DEECRVNRYIGWDV
+485 EKCYVNRYIGWDV

-516 MWLDGNTAE
+516 IWLDGNTAE
-525 NTDWTLLTVYT
+525 NTDWTLSTVYT
-536 DTYKNDFNY
+536 DTYVNDFNY
-545 QIATYGGLFFLA
+545 QVATYGGLFFLA

-614 PLIAAGI
+614 PLIAAGV

-628 MIKLMLRVMVAAA
+628 MIKLILRVMVAAA
-641 GSAFLYTTLICYAVF
+641 GSTFFYTTLICYAVF

-668 KAYYKTISYGKTATL
+668 KAYYRTISYGKTAAL

>member
-120 IASGLVLGLLL
+120 IAVGLVLGLLL

-138 LFHILGVSAA
+138 LFNILGESAT
-148 PLDFSVNLKDMLM
+148 PLDFSVNLTDMLM

-166 LVIFAVIFFDSI
+166 IVIFAVIFFDSI

-204 IMAIIGVLFLGVG
+204 IMAVIGVVFLGVG

-226 AYSAM
+226 AYSAI
-231 SLFFIAVIFVIIGTY
+231 SLFFVAVIFVIVGTY

-307 VCMFAGVEKTSR
+307 VCMFAGVEKTSQ

-328 MIGLSKST
+328 MIGLSDGL
-336 EEECAVFEAEMHKK
+336 EEECAVFEAEMHRK
-350 ADNLGVKIE
+350 ADNLRVKIE
-359 REVEYNTW
+359 REVKYNTW

-374 NTGVFRTGEARS
+374 NTGVFRTGEASS
-386 EANPIQLNF
+386 EVNPVQLNF
-395 FLIDAYNDTNLTG
+395 FSIDAYNDTSLTG

-421 TYDCG
+421 TYDCE
-426 YNFDTFEIN
+426 YSFDTFEIN
-435 DVKFSVKEVKPTT
+435 DVKLSVKEVKPTN
-448 GNFTFLATLFSNA
+448 GNFTFLATLFSNS

-468 TNEST
+468 TNDSA
-473 ADLYKQVHNLDA
+473 ADLYRQVKNVS
-485 DEECRVNRYIGWDV
+485 EGEKCYVNRYIGWDV

-516 MWLDGNTAE
+516 IWLDGNTAE
-525 NTDWTLLTVYT
+525 NTDWTLSTVYT
-536 DTYKNDFNY
+536 DTYVNDFNY
-545 QIATYGGLFFLA
+545 QVATYGGLFFLA

-614 PLIAAGI
+614 PLIAAGV

-628 MIKLMLRVMVAAA
+628 MIKLILRVMVAAA
-641 GSAFLYTTLICYAVF
+641 GSAFFYTTLICYAVF

-668 KAYYKTISYGKTATL
+668 KAYYRTISYGKTAAL

>member
-120 IASGLVLGLLL
+120 IAVGLVLGLLL

-138 LFHILGVSAA
+138 LFNILGESAA
-148 PLDFSVNLKDMLM
+148 PLDFSVNLTDMLM

-166 LVIFAVIFFDSI
+166 IVIFAVIFFDSI
-178 RQITFTNTIDLLHSS
+178 RQITFINTIDLLHSS

-204 IMAIIGVLFLGVG
+204 IMAVIGVVFLGVG

-226 AYSAM
+226 AYSAI
-231 SLFFIAVIFVIIGTY
+231 SLFFVAVIFVIVGTY

-307 VCMFAGVEKTSR
+307 VCMFAGVEKTSQF
-319 LRYPMDVTT
+319 RYPMDVTT
-328 MIGLSKST
+328 MIGLSDGL
-336 EEECAVFEAEMHKK
+336 EEECTVFEAEMHRK

-359 REVEYNTW
+359 REVKYNTW

-374 NTGVFRTGEARS
+374 NTGVFRTGEASS
-386 EANPIQLNF
+386 EVNPVQLNF
-395 FLIDAYNDTNLTG
+395 FSIDAYNDTSLTG

-421 TYDCG
+421 TYDCE
-426 YNFDTFEIN
+426 YSFDTFEIN
-435 DVKFSVKEVKPTT
+435 DVKLSVKEVKPTN
-448 GNFTFLATLFSNA
+448 GNFTFLATLFSNS

-468 TNEST
+468 TNDSA
-473 ADLYKQVHNLDA
+473 ADLYRQVKNVSDG
-485 DEECRVNRYIGWDV
+485 EKCYVNRYIGWDV

-516 MWLDGNTAE
+516 IWLDGNTAE
-525 NTDWTLLTVYT
+525 NTDWTLSTVYT
-536 DTYKNDFNY
+536 DTYVNDFNY
-545 QIATYGGLFFLA
+545 QVATYGGLFFLA

-614 PLIAAGI
+614 PLIAAGV

-628 MIKLMLRVMVAAA
+628 MIKLILRVMVAAA
-641 GSAFLYTTLICYAVF
+641 GSAFFYTTLICYAVF

-668 KAYYKTISYGKTATL
+668 KAYYRTISYGKTAAL

>member
-1 MNASFYFK
+1 MNAGFYFK

-35 MYVVSFL
+35 LYIVSFL
-42 ANDPMIAKKFAGGA
+42 ANDPMIAKNFAGGA
-56 TLQGLLKLGV
+56 TLQALLYLGV
-66 YIIMI
+66 YIIII

-97 LGMGKKNISLVML
+97 LGMDKKNISLVML

-138 LFHILGVSAA
+138 LFHILGESAA

-328 MIGLSKST
+328 MIGLSNST

-350 ADNLGVKIE
+350 ADILGVKIE

-386 EANPIQLNF
+386 EANPVQLNF
-395 FLIDAYNDTNLTG
+395 FSIDAYNDTNLTG

-468 TNEST
+468 TNDST
-473 ADLYKQVHNLDA
+473 ADLYKQVHNLGA

-504 ETLDQLCSDIRQ
+504 ETLEQLCSDIRQ
-516 MWLDGNTAE
+516 IWLDGNTAE

-545 QIATYGGLFFLA
+545 QVATYGGLFFLA

-614 PLIAAGI
+614 PLIAAGV

-668 KAYYKTISYGKTATL
+668 KAYYKTISYGKKATL

>member
-120 IASGLVLGLLL
+120 IAVGLVLGLLL

-138 LFHILGVSAA
+138 LFNILGESAA
-148 PLDFSVNLKDMLM
+148 PLDFSVNLTDMLM

-204 IMAIIGVLFLGVG
+204 IMAVIGVVFLGVG

-226 AYSAM
+226 AYSAI
-231 SLFFIAVIFVIIGTY
+231 SLFFVAVIFVIVGTY

-307 VCMFAGVEKTSR
+307 VCMFAGVEKTSQ

-328 MIGLSKST
+328 MIGLSNST

-359 REVEYNTW
+359 REVKYNTW

-374 NTGVFRTGEARS
+374 NTGVFRTGEASS
-386 EANPIQLNF
+386 EVNPVQLNF
-395 FLIDAYNDTNLTG
+395 FSIDAYNETNLTG

-421 TYDCG
+421 TYDCE
-426 YNFDTFEIN
+426 YSFDTFEIN
-435 DVKFSVKEVKPTT
+435 DVKLSVKEVKPTN
-448 GNFTFLATLFSNA
+448 GNFTFLATLFSNS

-468 TNEST
+468 TNDSA
-473 ADLYKQVHNLDA
+473 ADLYRQVKNVSDG
-485 DEECRVNRYIGWDV
+485 EKCYVNRYIGWDV

-516 MWLDGNTAE
+516 IWLDGNTAE
-525 NTDWTLLTVYT
+525 NTDWTLSTVYT
-536 DTYKNDFNY
+536 DTYVNDFNY
-545 QIATYGGLFFLA
+545 QVATYGGLFFLA

-614 PLIAAGI
+614 PLIAAGV

-641 GSAFLYTTLICYAVF
+641 GSAFFYTTLICYAVF

-668 KAYYKTISYGKTATL
+668 KAYYRTISYGKTAAL

>member
-120 IASGLVLGLLL
+120 IAVGLVLGLLL

-138 LFHILGVSAA
+138 LFNILGESAA
-148 PLDFSVNLKDMLM
+148 PLDFSVNLTDMLL

-204 IMAIIGVLFLGVG
+204 IMAVIGVVFLGVG

-226 AYSAM
+226 AYSAI
-231 SLFFIAVIFVIIGTY
+231 SLFFVAVIFVIVGTY

-307 VCMFAGVEKTSR
+307 VCMFAGVEKTSQ

-328 MIGLSKST
+328 MIGLSDGL
-336 EEECAVFEAEMHKK
+336 EEECAVFEAEMHRK

-359 REVEYNTW
+359 REVKYNTW

-374 NTGVFRTGEARS
+374 NTGVFRTGEASS
-386 EANPIQLNF
+386 EVNPVQLNF
-395 FLIDAYNDTNLTG
+395 FSIDAYNDTNLTG

-421 TYDCG
+421 TYDCE
-426 YNFDTFEIN
+426 YSFDTFEIN
-435 DVKFSVKEVKPTT
+435 DVKLSVKEVKPTN
-448 GNFTFLATLFSNA
+448 GNFTFLATLFSNS

-468 TNEST
+468 TNDST
-473 ADLYKQVHNLDA
+473 ADLYRQVKNVS
-485 DEECRVNRYIGWDV
+485 EGEKCYVNRYIGWDV

-516 MWLDGNTAE
+516 IWLDGNTAE
-525 NTDWTLLTVYT
+525 NTDWTLSTVYT
-536 DTYKNDFNY
+536 DTYVNDFNY
-545 QIATYGGLFFLA
+545 QVATYGGLFFLA

-614 PLIAAGI
+614 PLIAAGV

-628 MIKLMLRVMVAAA
+628 MIKLILRVMVAAA
-641 GSAFLYTTLICYAVF
+641 GSTFFYTTLICYAVF

-668 KAYYKTISYGKTATL
+668 KAYYRTISYGKTAAL

>member
-1 MNASFYFK
+1 MNAGFYFK

-35 MYVVSFL
+35 LYIVSFL
-42 ANDPMIAKKFAGGA
+42 ANDPMIAKNFAGGA
-56 TLQGLLKLGV
+56 TLQALLYLGV
-66 YIIMI
+66 YIIII

-97 LGMGKKNISLVML
+97 LGMDKKNISLVML

-138 LFHILGVSAA
+138 LFHILGESAA

-328 MIGLSKST
+328 MIGLSNST

-350 ADNLGVKIE
+350 ADILGVKIE

-386 EANPIQLNF
+386 EANPVQLNF
-395 FLIDAYNDTNLTG
+395 FSIDAYNDTNLTG

-468 TNEST
+468 TNDST
-473 ADLYKQVHNLDA
+473 ADLYKQVHNLGA

-504 ETLDQLCSDIRQ
+504 ETLEQLCSDIRQ
-516 MWLDGNTAE
+516 IWLDGNTAE

-545 QIATYGGLFFLA
+545 QVATYGGLFFLA

-614 PLIAAGI
+614 PLIAAGV

-641 GSAFLYTTLICYAVF
+641 GSAFLYTTLICYAIF

-668 KAYYKTISYGKTATL
+668 KAYYKTISYGKKATL

>member
-1 MNASFYFK
+1 
-9 IAKTNIKNNRKIY
+9 
-22 FPYILTSICMVMI
+22 MVMI
-35 MYVVSFL
+35 LYIVSFL
-42 ANDPMIAKKFAGGA
+42 ANDPMIAKNFAGGA
-56 TLQGLLKLGV
+56 TLQALLYLGV
-66 YIIMI
+66 YIII
-71 FSALFLFY
+71 VFSALFLFY

-120 IASGLVLGLLL
+120 IAGGLVLGLLL

-386 EANPIQLNF
+386 EANPVQLNF
-395 FLIDAYNDTNLTG
+395 FSIDAYNDTNLTG
-408 EKISLGDG
+408 EKISLEDG

-461 IPQILVF
+461 SPQILIF

-473 ADLYKQVHNLDA
+473 TDLYKQVHNLDA
-485 DEECRVNRYIGWDV
+485 GEEFRVNRYIGWDV

-545 QIATYGGLFFLA
+545 QVATYGGLFFLA

-614 PLIAAGI
+614 PLIAAGV

>member
-1 MNASFYFK
+1 MNVGFYFK

-35 MYVVSFL
+35 LYIVSFL
-42 ANDPMIAKKFAGGA
+42 ANDPMIAKNFAGGA
-56 TLQGLLKLGV
+56 TLQALLYLGV
-66 YIIMI
+66 YIIII

-97 LGMGKKNISLVML
+97 LGMDKKNISLVML

-386 EANPIQLNF
+386 ETNPVQLNF
-395 FLIDAYNDTNLTG
+395 FSIDAYNDTNLTG

-461 IPQILVF
+461 NPQILIF

-485 DEECRVNRYIGWDV
+485 GEEFRVNRYIGWDV

-516 MWLDGNTAE
+516 IWLDGNTAE

-545 QIATYGGLFFLA
+545 QVATYGGLFFLA

-614 PLIAAGI
+614 PLIAAGV

>member
-120 IASGLVLGLLL
+120 IAVGLVLGLLL

-138 LFHILGVSAA
+138 LFNILGESAA
-148 PLDFSVNLKDMLM
+148 PLDFSVNLTDMLM

-307 VCMFAGVEKTSR
+307 VCMFAGVEKTSQ

-328 MIGLSKST
+328 MIGLSDGL
-336 EEECAVFEAEMHKK
+336 EEECAVFEAEMHRK

-374 NTGVFRTGEARS
+374 NTGVFRTGEASS
-386 EANPIQLNF
+386 EVNPVQLNF
-395 FLIDAYNDTNLTG
+395 FSIDAYNDTSLTG

-421 TYDCG
+421 TYDCE
-426 YNFDTFEIN
+426 YSFDTFEIN
-435 DVKFSVKEVKPTT
+435 DVKLSVKEVKPTN
-448 GNFTFLATLFSNA
+448 GNFTFLATLFSNS

-468 TNEST
+468 TNDSAAE
-473 ADLYKQVHNLDA
+473 LYRQVKNVS
-485 DEECRVNRYIGWDV
+485 EGEKCYVNRYIGWDV

-516 MWLDGNTAE
+516 IWLDGNTAE
-525 NTDWTLLTVYT
+525 NTDWTLSTVYT
-536 DTYKNDFNY
+536 DTYVNDFNY
-545 QIATYGGLFFLA
+545 QVATYGGLFFLA

-614 PLIAAGI
+614 PLIAAGV

-628 MIKLMLRVMVAAA
+628 MIKLILRVMVAAA
-641 GSAFLYTTLICYAVF
+641 GSAFFYTTLICYAVF

-668 KAYYKTISYGKTATL
+668 KAYYRTISYGKTAAL

>member
-9 IAKTNIKNNRKIY
+9 IAKTNIKNNRKNY

-120 IASGLVLGLLL
+120 IAVGLVLGLLL

-138 LFHILGVSAA
+138 LFNILGESAA
-148 PLDFSVNLKDMLM
+148 PLDFSVNLTDMLM

-204 IMAIIGVLFLGVG
+204 IMAVIGVVFLGVG

-226 AYSAM
+226 AYSAI
-231 SLFFIAVIFVIIGTY
+231 SLFFVAVIFVIVGTY

-307 VCMFAGVEKTSR
+307 VCMFAGVEKTSQ
-319 LRYPMDVTT
+319 LRYPMDITT
-328 MIGLSKST
+328 MIGLSDGL
-336 EEECAVFEAEMHKK
+336 EEECAVFEAEMHRK

-374 NTGVFRTGEARS
+374 NTGVFRTGEASS
-386 EANPIQLNF
+386 EVNHVQLNF
-395 FLIDAYNDTNLTG
+395 FSIDAYNDTSLTG

-421 TYDCG
+421 TYDCE
-426 YNFDTFEIN
+426 YSFDTFEIN
-435 DVKFSVKEVKPTT
+435 DVKLSVKEVKPTN
-448 GNFTFLATLFSNA
+448 GNFTFLATLFSNS

-468 TNEST
+468 TNDSAAE
-473 ADLYKQVHNLDA
+473 LYRQVKNVS
-485 DEECRVNRYIGWDV
+485 EGEKCYVNRYIGWDV

-516 MWLDGNTAE
+516 IWLDGNTAE
-525 NTDWTLLTVYT
+525 NTDWTLSTVYT
-536 DTYKNDFNY
+536 DTYVNDFNY
-545 QIATYGGLFFLA
+545 QVATYGGLFFLA

-668 KAYYKTISYGKTATL
+668 KAYYRTISYGKTAAL

>member
-120 IASGLVLGLLL
+120 IAGGLVLGLLL

-138 LFHILGVSAA
+138 LFNILGESAA
-148 PLDFSVNLKDMLM
+148 PLDFSVNLTDMLM

-166 LVIFAVIFFDSI
+166 IVIFAVIFFDSI

-204 IMAIIGVLFLGVG
+204 IMAVIGVVFLGVG

-226 AYSAM
+226 AYSAI
-231 SLFFIAVIFVIIGTY
+231 SLFFVAVIFVIVGTY

-307 VCMFAGVEKTSR
+307 VCMFAGVEKTSQ

-328 MIGLSKST
+328 MIGLSNST

-374 NTGVFRTGEARS
+374 NTGVFRTGEASS
-386 EANPIQLNF
+386 EVNPVQLNF
-395 FLIDAYNDTNLTG
+395 FSIDAYNDTNLTG

-426 YNFDTFEIN
+426 YSFDTFEIN
-435 DVKFSVKEVKPTT
+435 DIKLSVKEVKPTN
-448 GNFTFLATLFSNA
+448 GNFTFLATLFSNS

-468 TNEST
+468 TNDSAAE
-473 ADLYKQVHNLDA
+473 LYRQVKNVS
-485 DEECRVNRYIGWDV
+485 EGEKCYVNRYIGWDV

-516 MWLDGNTAE
+516 IWLDGNTAE
-525 NTDWTLLTVYT
+525 NTDWTLSTVYT
-536 DTYKNDFNY
+536 DTYVNDFNY
-545 QIATYGGLFFLA
+545 QVATYGGLFFLA

-614 PLIAAGI
+614 PLIAAGV

-628 MIKLMLRVMVAAA
+628 MIKLILRVMVAAA
-641 GSAFLYTTLICYAVF
+641 GSAFFYTTLICYAVF

-668 KAYYKTISYGKTATL
+668 KAYYRTISYGKTAAL

>member
-120 IASGLVLGLLL
+120 IAVGLVLGLLL

-138 LFHILGVSAA
+138 LFNILGESAA
-148 PLDFSVNLKDMLM
+148 PLDFSVNLTDMLM

-231 SLFFIAVIFVIIGTY
+231 SLFFIAVIFVIVGTY

-307 VCMFAGVEKTSR
+307 VCMFAGVEKTSQ

-328 MIGLSKST
+328 MIGLSDGL
-336 EEECAVFEAEMHKK
+336 EEECAVFEAEMHRK
-350 ADNLGVKIE
+350 ADNLRVKIE
-359 REVEYNTW
+359 REVKYNTW

-374 NTGVFRTGEARS
+374 NTGVFRTGEASS
-386 EANPIQLNF
+386 EVNPVQLNF
-395 FLIDAYNDTNLTG
+395 FSIDAYNDTNLTG

-421 TYDCG
+421 TYDCE
-426 YNFDTFEIN
+426 YSFDTFEIN
-435 DVKFSVKEVKPTT
+435 DVKLSVKEVKPTN
-448 GNFTFLATLFSNA
+448 GNFTFLATLFSNS

-468 TNEST
+468 TNDSAAE
-473 ADLYKQVHNLDA
+473 LYRQVKNVS
-485 DEECRVNRYIGWDV
+485 EGEKCYVNRYIGWDV

-516 MWLDGNTAE
+516 IWLDGNTAE
-525 NTDWTLLTVYT
+525 NTDWTLSTVYT
-536 DTYKNDFNY
+536 DTYVNDFNY
-545 QIATYGGLFFLA
+545 QVATYGGLFFLA

-614 PLIAAGI
+614 PLIAAGV

-628 MIKLMLRVMVAAA
+628 MIKLILRVMVAAA
-641 GSAFLYTTLICYAVF
+641 GSTFFYTTLICYAVF

-668 KAYYKTISYGKTATL
+668 KAYYRTISYGKTAAL

>member
-120 IASGLVLGLLL
+120 IAVGLVLGLLL

-138 LFHILGVSAA
+138 LFNILGESAA
-148 PLDFSVNLKDMLM
+148 PLDFSVNLTDMLM

-204 IMAIIGVLFLGVG
+204 IMAVIGVLFLGVG

-268 KPSHFVSVSGMTY
+268 KPYHFVSVSGMTY

-307 VCMFAGVEKTSR
+307 VCMFAGVEKTSQ

-328 MIGLSKST
+328 MIGLSQST

-374 NTGVFRTGEARS
+374 NTGVFRTGEASS
-386 EANPIQLNF
+386 EVNPVQLNF
-395 FLIDAYNDTNLTG
+395 FSIDAYNDTNLTG

-421 TYDCG
+421 TYDCE
-426 YNFDTFEIN
+426 YSFDTFEIN
-435 DVKFSVKEVKPTT
+435 DVKLSVKEVKPTN
-448 GNFTFLATLFSNA
+448 GNFTFLATLFSNS

-468 TNEST
+468 TNDSA
-473 ADLYKQVHNLDA
+473 ADLYRQVKNVSDG
-485 DEECRVNRYIGWDV
+485 EKCYVNRYIGWDV

-516 MWLDGNTAE
+516 IWLDGNTAE
-525 NTDWTLLTVYT
+525 NTDWTLSTVYT
-536 DTYKNDFNY
+536 DTYVNDFNY
-545 QIATYGGLFFLA
+545 QVATYGGLFFLA

-614 PLIAAGI
+614 PLIAAGV

-628 MIKLMLRVMVAAA
+628 MIKLILRVMVAAA
-641 GSAFLYTTLICYAVF
+641 GSAFFYTTLICYAVF

-668 KAYYKTISYGKTATL
+668 KAYYRTISYGKTAAL

>member
-120 IASGLVLGLLL
+120 IAVGLVLGLLL

-138 LFHILGVSAA
+138 LFNILGESAA
-148 PLDFSVNLKDMLM
+148 PLDFSVNLTDMLM

-166 LVIFAVIFFDSI
+166 IVIFAVIFFDSI

-204 IMAIIGVLFLGVG
+204 IMAVIGVVFLGVG

-226 AYSAM
+226 AYSAI
-231 SLFFIAVIFVIIGTY
+231 SLFFVAVIFVIVGTY

-307 VCMFAGVEKTSR
+307 VCMFAGVEKTSQ

-328 MIGLSKST
+328 MIGLSDGL
-336 EEECAVFEAEMHKK
+336 EEECAVFEAEMHEK
-350 ADNLGVKIE
+350 ANNLGVKIE

-374 NTGVFRTGEARS
+374 NTGVFRTGEASS
-386 EANPIQLNF
+386 EVNPVQLNF
-395 FLIDAYNDTNLTG
+395 FSIDAYNDTSLTG

-421 TYDCG
+421 TYDCE
-426 YNFDTFEIN
+426 YSFDTFEIN
-435 DVKFSVKEVKPTT
+435 DVKLSVKEVKPTN
-448 GNFTFLATLFSNA
+448 GNFTFLATLFSNS

-468 TNEST
+468 TNDSAAE
-473 ADLYKQVHNLDA
+473 LYRQVKNVS
-485 DEECRVNRYIGWDV
+485 EGEKCYVNRYIGWDV

-516 MWLDGNTAE
+516 IWLDGNTAE
-525 NTDWTLLTVYT
+525 NTDWTLSTVYT
-536 DTYKNDFNY
+536 DTYVNDFNY
-545 QIATYGGLFFLA
+545 QVATYGGLFFLA

-614 PLIAAGI
+614 PLIAAGV

-628 MIKLMLRVMVAAA
+628 MIKLILRVMVAAA
-641 GSAFLYTTLICYAVF
+641 GSAFFYTTLICYAVF

-668 KAYYKTISYGKTATL
+668 KAYYRTISYGKTAAL

>member
-1 MNASFYFK
+1 
-9 IAKTNIKNNRKIY
+9 
-22 FPYILTSICMVMI
+22 
-35 MYVVSFL
+35 
-42 ANDPMIAKKFAGGA
+42 
-56 TLQGLLKLGV
+56 
-66 YIIMI
+66 
-71 FSALFLFY
+71 
-79 TNSFITKRRKREF
+79 
-92 GLMSV
+92 
-97 LGMGKKNISLVML
+97 
-110 WENIIVDFTS
+110 
-120 IASGLVLGLLL
+120 
-131 SKLAQGV
+131 
-138 LFHILGVSAA
+138 
-148 PLDFSVNLKDMLM
+148 
-161 TVLVF
+161 
-166 LVIFAVIFFDSI
+166 
-178 RQITFTNTIDLLHSS
+178 
-193 NKGEKEPKANY
+193 
-204 IMAIIGVLFLGVG
+204 MAIIGVLFLGVG

-386 EANPIQLNF
+386 EVNPVQLNF
-395 FLIDAYNDTNLTG
+395 FSIDAYNDTNLTG

-461 IPQILVF
+461 IPQVLIF

-516 MWLDGNTAE
+516 IWLDGNTAE

-545 QIATYGGLFFLA
+545 QVATYGGLFFLA

-614 PLIAAGI
+614 PLIAAGV

>member
-120 IASGLVLGLLL
+120 IAGGLVLGLLL

-138 LFHILGVSAA
+138 LFHILGESAA

-307 VCMFAGVEKTSR
+307 VCMFAGVEKTSQ

-328 MIGLSKST
+328 MIGLSNST

-374 NTGVFRTGEARS
+374 NTGVFRTGEASS
-386 EANPIQLNF
+386 EVNPVQLNF
-395 FLIDAYNDTNLTG
+395 FSIDAYNDTNLTG

-426 YNFDTFEIN
+426 YSFDTFEIN
-435 DVKFSVKEVKPTT
+435 DIKLSVKEVKPTN
-448 GNFTFLATLFSNA
+448 GNFTFLATLFSNS

-468 TNEST
+468 TNDSA
-473 ADLYKQVHNLDA
+473 ADLYRQVKNVS
-485 DEECRVNRYIGWDV
+485 EGEKCYVNRYIGWDV

-516 MWLDGNTAE
+516 IWLDGNTAE
-525 NTDWTLLTVYT
+525 NTDWTLSTVYT
-536 DTYKNDFNY
+536 DTYVNDFNY
-545 QIATYGGLFFLA
+545 QVATYGGLFFLA

-614 PLIAAGI
+614 PLIAAGV

-628 MIKLMLRVMVAAA
+628 MIKLILRVMVAAA
-641 GSAFLYTTLICYAVF
+641 GSTFFYTTLICYAVF

-668 KAYYKTISYGKTATL
+668 KAYYRTISYGKTAAL

>member
-120 IASGLVLGLLL
+120 IAVGLVLGLLL

-138 LFHILGVSAA
+138 LFNILGESAA
-148 PLDFSVNLKDMLM
+148 PLDFSVNLTDMLM

-204 IMAIIGVLFLGVG
+204 IMAVIGVVFLGVG

-226 AYSAM
+226 AYSAI
-231 SLFFIAVIFVIIGTY
+231 SLFFVAVIFVIVGTY

-307 VCMFAGVEKTSR
+307 VCMFAGVEKTSQ

-328 MIGLSKST
+328 MIGLSDGL
-336 EEECAVFEAEMHKK
+336 EEECAVFEAEMHRK

-359 REVEYNTW
+359 REVKYNTW

-374 NTGVFRTGEARS
+374 NTGVFRTGEASS
-386 EANPIQLNF
+386 EVNPVQLNF
-395 FLIDAYNDTNLTG
+395 FSIDAYNDTSLTG

-421 TYDCG
+421 TYDCE
-426 YNFDTFEIN
+426 YSFDTFEIN
-435 DVKFSVKEVKPTT
+435 DVKLSVKEVKPTN
-448 GNFTFLATLFSNA
+448 GNFTFLATLFSNS

-468 TNEST
+468 TNDSAAE
-473 ADLYKQVHNLDA
+473 LYRQVKNVS
-485 DEECRVNRYIGWDV
+485 EGEKCYVNRYIGWDV

-504 ETLDQLCSDIRQ
+504 ETLDKLCSDIRQ
-516 MWLDGNTAE
+516 IWLDGNTAE
-525 NTDWTLLTVYT
+525 NTDWTLSTVYT
-536 DTYKNDFNY
+536 DTYVNDFNY
-545 QIATYGGLFFLA
+545 QVATYGGLFFLA

-614 PLIAAGI
+614 PLIAAGV

-628 MIKLMLRVMVAAA
+628 MIKLILRVMVAAA
-641 GSAFLYTTLICYAVF
+641 GSAFFYTTLICYAVF

-668 KAYYKTISYGKTATL
+668 KAYYRTISYGKTAAL

>member
-120 IASGLVLGLLL
+120 IAVGLVLGLLL

-138 LFHILGVSAA
+138 LFNILGESAA
-148 PLDFSVNLKDMLM
+148 PLDFSVNLTDMLM

-166 LVIFAVIFFDSI
+166 IVIFAVIFFDSI

-204 IMAIIGVLFLGVG
+204 IMAVIGVVFLGVG

-226 AYSAM
+226 AYSAI
-231 SLFFIAVIFVIIGTY
+231 SLFFVAVIFVIVGTY

-307 VCMFAGVEKTSR
+307 VCMFAGVEKTSQ

-328 MIGLSKST
+328 MIGLSNST
-336 EEECAVFEAEMHKK
+336 EEECAVFEAEMHRK

-374 NTGVFRTGEARS
+374 NTGVFRTGEASS
-386 EANPIQLNF
+386 EVNPVQLNF
-395 FLIDAYNDTNLTG
+395 FSIDAYNDTNLTG

-421 TYDCG
+421 TYDCE
-426 YNFDTFEIN
+426 YSFDTFEIN
-435 DVKFSVKEVKPTT
+435 DVKLSVKEVKPTN
-448 GNFTFLATLFSNA
+448 GNFTFLATLFSNS

-468 TNEST
+468 TNDSA
-473 ADLYKQVHNLDA
+473 ADLYRQVKNVSDG
-485 DEECRVNRYIGWDV
+485 EKCYVNRYIGWDV

-516 MWLDGNTAE
+516 IWLDGNTAE
-525 NTDWTLLTVYT
+525 NTDWTLSTVYT
-536 DTYKNDFNY
+536 DTYVNDFNY
-545 QIATYGGLFFLA
+545 QVATYGGLFFLA

-614 PLIAAGI
+614 PLIAAGV

-628 MIKLMLRVMVAAA
+628 MIKLILRVMVAAA
-641 GSAFLYTTLICYAVF
+641 GSTFFYTTLICYAVF

-668 KAYYKTISYGKTATL
+668 KAYYRTISYGKTAAL

>member
-1 MNASFYFK
+1 
-9 IAKTNIKNNRKIY
+9 
-22 FPYILTSICMVMI
+22 MVMI

-42 ANDPMIAKKFAGGA
+42 ANDPMITKKFAGGA

-110 WENIIVDFTS
+110 WKNIIVDFTS
-120 IASGLVLGLLL
+120 IAVGLVLGLLL

-138 LFHILGVSAA
+138 LFNILGESAA
-148 PLDFSVNLKDMLM
+148 PLDFSVNLTDMLM

-204 IMAIIGVLFLGVG
+204 IMAVIGVVFLGVG

-226 AYSAM
+226 AYSAI

-246 ALFIAGSVALAKV
+246 ALFISGSVALAKV

-307 VCMFAGVEKTSR
+307 VCMFAGVEKTSQ

-328 MIGLSKST
+328 MIGLSDGL

-374 NTGVFRTGEARS
+374 NTGVFRTGEASS
-386 EANPIQLNF
+386 EVNPVQLNF
-395 FLIDAYNDTNLTG
+395 FSIDAYNDTNLTG

-421 TYDCG
+421 TYDCE
-426 YNFDTFEIN
+426 YSFDTFEIN
-435 DVKFSVKEVKPTT
+435 DVKLSVKEVKPTN
-448 GNFTFLATLFSNA
+448 GNFTFLATLFSNS

-468 TNEST
+468 TNDSA
-473 ADLYKQVHNLDA
+473 ADLYRQVKNVSDG
-485 DEECRVNRYIGWDV
+485 EKCYVNRYIGWDV

-516 MWLDGNTAE
+516 IWLDGNTAE
-525 NTDWTLLTVYT
+525 NTDWTLSTVYT
-536 DTYKNDFNY
+536 DTYVNDFNY
-545 QIATYGGLFFLA
+545 QVATYGGLFFLA

-614 PLIAAGI
+614 PLIAAGV

-628 MIKLMLRVMVAAA
+628 MIKLILRVMVAAA
-641 GSAFLYTTLICYAVF
+641 GSAFFYTTLICYAVF

-668 KAYYKTISYGKTATL
+668 KAYYRTISYGKTAAL